1 MSVAEQISRIQQD
14 RNRIRNKLNA
24 LGLANG
30 TDTLDTLTEA
40 IEKIQ
45 DNGSITAQ
53 VKEGE
58 TYTIPAGFHSGTGTV
73 SGVKGGGNYTLQS
86 KTVTPTKQHQVI
98 TPDEGSYGLSDV
110 QVNPIP
116 DAYQDVTSVTAGA
129 ENVLTG
135 KVFVDKEGTIVAGTM
150 PNNGSVVH
158 ELATDDFAEDP
169 LGFTIPAGYHDGTGR
184 VFVTK
189 GTFMDV
195 TPMKVP
201 QECDTTL
208 FSFTVLPIP
217 DEYQDVTEVNAVA
230 AEVLANKKIVAK
242 DGSVVTGTMK
252 NNGIQEITLNP
263 EQYPDGWVNLE
274 GYYAPGSLVG
284 IVDQDLGTITPT
296 KQQII
301 KEEGF
306 AHVIVEA
313 IPDAYQDV
321 TVVDATAA
329 EVLSGK
335 KIVNKAGEVV
345 TGTMANNGSVT
356 ASIDGITVTSVT
368 IPAGYTAGG
377 TISLTSDIE
386 DQLALI

>member
-30 TDTLDTLTEA
+30 TDNLDTLTEA

-86 KTVTPTKQHQVI
+86 KTVTPTKQHQAI

-135 KVFVDKEGTIVAGTM
+135 KVFVDKEGTIIAGTM
-150 PNNGSVVH
+150 PNNGSIKKTIT
-158 ELATDDFAEDP
+158 ATERTVKID
-169 LGFTIPAGYHDGTGR
+169 AGYHDGTGE
-184 VFVTK
+184 VGVAINEPLS
-189 GTFMDV
+189 V
-195 TPMKVP
+195 TP
-201 QECDTTL
+201 
-208 FSFTVLPIP
+208 S
-217 DEYQDVTEVNAVA
+217 
-230 AEVLANKKIVAK
+230 
-242 DGSVVTGTMK
+242 
-252 NNGIQEITLNP
+252 
-263 EQYPDGWVNLE
+263 
-274 GYYAPGSLVG
+274 
-284 IVDQDLGTITPT
+284 
-296 KQQII
+296 
-301 KEEGF
+301 KEEQAFATFEGF
-306 AHVIVEA
+306 YDTINVAP

-321 TVVDATAA
+321 TEVTAGA
-329 EVLSGK
+329 ADVLSGR

-345 TGTMANNGSVT
+345 TGTMANNGIREIALNKEDYPDGFVYIEGYFAPGSLVGVDADMDLGIITPTKEQIIKEQGFAHVVIQPIPDAYQDVTSVDATAAEVISGKKIVDAQGKVVTGTMANNGSVT
-356 ASIDGITVTSVT
+356 ATIDGITVTSVEV
-368 IPAGYTAGG
+368 PAGYTSGG

-386 DQLALI
+386 TQLAAI